1 MQLVNTIPW
10 QSAWERWYFSLSHF
24 LGISP
29 LKLLPLHL
37 FTVSHK
43 KEDCFLRAF
52 LGRGHVREA
61 VSLLTFPCWKMFHS
75 VEGLKSYFQG
85 GTYPCYTLQHSEL
98 VSPAILLC
106 DPIESFT
113 WEAPA
118 SPSTLVLYR
127 TLA

>member
-10 QSAWERWYFSLSHF
+10 QSAWERWYFYLSHF

-52 LGRGHVREA
+52 LGRERERSCKPLDL
-61 VSLLTFPCWKMFHS
+61 SLL
-75 VEGLKSYFQG
+75 ED
-85 GTYPCYTLQHSEL
+85 
-98 VSPAILLC
+98 VSFC
-106 DPIESFT
+106 
-113 WEAPA
+113 
-118 SPSTLVLYR
+118 
-127 TLA
+127 